1 MHYEMSD
8 EALKGFTGEAAIVGM
23 AYILSLFQE
32 NANGNAYLVNLID
45 SSRHIDSSEERRRL
59 ASETEGGLVVV
70 DYVEGVCLQPEIALH

>member
-8 EALKGFTGEAAIVGM
+8 EALKGFAGETAIVGM

-59 ASETEGGLVVV
+59 ASDKGGRSHGGRLR
-70 DYVEGVCLQPEIALH
+70 